1 MTSPD
6 DDEISEEL
14 RRLRKEGE
22 RKEPMEA
29 CLKAHEMEPQDMN
42 YEPEV
47 GATRLKAWTR
57 TERTAESASLAAL
70 HLSPSVMD
78 AEKRALLDIGTFDV
92 FVEGWIHDL
101 SLFKLCKVKTTG
113 DLLPFPVDSIM
124 GHPSFSGE
132 DLRVLLVLKGILC
145 ADSIRYMAP
154 IQMRRTKCQQLMSEV
169 ACF

>member
-1 MTSPD
+1 MKSPD
-6 DDEISEEL
+6 EDEISEEL
-14 RRLRKEGE
+14 RKLRRRVEEEK
-22 RKEPMEA
+22 PMEA
-29 CLKAHEMEPQDMN
+29 CLNAHEVEPQDKK
-42 YEPEV
+42 YEPEDE
-47 GATRLKAWTR
+47 ATRLKAWTR

-70 HLSPSVMD
+70 RISPSVMD
-78 AEKRALLDIGTFDV
+78 AEKRARLKLEVFDS
-92 FVEGWIHDL
+92 FVEGWVHDL
-101 SLFKLCKVKTTG
+101 SLFQLCKVKTKG

-124 GHPSFSGE
+124 GHPSFSGA